1 MFDLLFAGSLGGFY
15 GVSMCAR
22 VRARVCV
29 CPLCAC
35 LWVGGCSIL
44 GCLYGTGSLHAY
56 VARLRSLGSKPL
68 CGGFAE
74 RILQWKWL
82 GWVKIKAGCS
92 PPPPQGN
99 TCKTSKCCMKGAHSG
114 WNCHQNRFRPVRV
127 RQALGPA
134 SRAPGDFV
142 LPDGKNADRW
152 MVGSSSPTSEKKYTD
167 PTIVGHF
174 PVNFA

>member
-92 PPPPQGN
+92 PPPPG
-99 TCKTSKCCMKGAHSG
+99 KHL
-114 WNCHQNRFRPVRV
+114 QN
-127 RQALGPA
+127 LKM
-134 SRAPGDFV
+134 
-142 LPDGKNADRW
+142 LHE
-152 MVGSSSPTSEKKYTD
+152 GSSLRLELPPEPIPAGQGQAGPGACLTCTW
-167 PTIVGHF
+167 
-174 PVNFA
+174 